1 METSV
6 ISEIIRVTRLKNQIM
21 LIIPLVIALLFTG
34 NLTGAALP
42 AKKSTVAVEEIF
54 KFKTELAREALFKTV
69 FSVHYLKKGET
80 IYRLSRNYYVTETAI
95 MSLNRISDP
104 RSIPAGR
111 MLFIP
116 PVDYR
121 SGRLKKYSVKPGD
134 TIEDLLSRSGL
145 ELWQFNRI
153 NQGLTAAPLKT
164 GSVIYLPPL
173 NEKMRITTSAPLI
186 SIIKPVS
193 GRITSRFGMRW
204 GRMHNGI
211 DLAAPL
217 GAPVRAAASGRVVF
231 AGWNGGYG
239 KFVRLMHGKYATNY
253 GHLSQIIVKQGSYV
267 QKGDLIGLV
276 GATGYAFGSHLH
288 FELELDG
295 KKVDPLTYLR

>member
-1 METSV
+1 M
-6 ISEIIRVTRLKNQIM
+6 IRVTRLKNQIM
-21 LIIPLVIALLFTG
+21 LIIPLVISLLFTG
-34 NLTGAALP
+34 DLTGAVLP
-42 AKKSTVAVEEIF
+42 AKKSTVAFEEIF

-80 IYRLSRNYYVTETAI
+80 IYRLSRDYYVTETSI
-95 MSLNRISDP
+95 MNLNRISDP
-104 RSIPAGR
+104 RSIPVGQR
-111 MLFIP
+111 IFIP

-121 SGRLKKYSVKPGD
+121 SGRLKKYIVKSGD

-153 NQGLTAAPLKT
+153 NQGLTTTPLKP
-164 GSVIYLPPL
+164 GSVIYLPAL
-173 NEKMRITTSAPLI
+173 NEKKRDSTLAL
-186 SIIKPVS
+186 SIGLIKPVS

-204 GRMHNGI
+204 GRMHQGI

-239 KFVRLMHGKYATNY
+239 KFVRLTHGKYATNY
-253 GHLSQIIVKQGSYV
+253 GHLSKIIVKEGSYV
-267 QKGDLIGLV
+267 QKGDIIGLV

-288 FELELDG
+288 FEVEIDG
-295 KKVDPLTYLR
+295 KKVDPITYLK